1 MKIIEAL
8 KKLKVIE
15 KRMEK
20 NRVQITQ
27 YASMISTERPIFDT
41 EEKQRKEVSSLIQAN
56 IDLMKEY
63 LSLKGK
69 IEKTNITVTVEMGG
83 VQYTLSDLL
92 LIKRKMAKVMMS
104 TYEALNPSTGQSKM
118 RHASIS
124 SGERAPQV
132 VQLYDEKDKITGL
145 DKWQDLYHNIDS
157 RLEVINATTDLVE

>member
-20 NRVQITQ
+20 NRQQITQ

-41 EEKQRKEVSSLIQAN
+41 EEKQRKEVSSLIQSN
-56 IDLMKEY
+56 TDLMKEY
-63 LSLKGK
+63 LDLKGK
-69 IEKTNITVTVEMGG
+69 IEKTNITVKVEMGG
-83 VQYTLSDLL
+83 VQYSISDLL

-104 TYEALNPSTGQSKM
+104 TYEALNTSAGQS
-118 RHASIS
+118 RLRQVSIGA
-124 SGERAPQV
+124 GERSPQV
-132 VQLYDEKDKITGL
+132 VQLYDEKDKIAGL

-157 RLEVINATTDLVE
+157 RLEVINATTDLME

>member
-20 NRVQITQ
+20 NKSQITQ

-63 LSLKGK
+63 LDLKGK
-69 IEKTNITVTVEMGG
+69 IEKTNITVKVEMGG
-83 VQYTLSDLL
+83 VQYSLSDLL
-92 LIKRKMAKVMMS
+92 LIKRKMAKAMLS
-104 TYEALNPSTGQSKM
+104 TYEALNTTTGQSKM
-118 RHASIS
+118 RHASI

-132 VQLYDEKDKITGL
+132 VQLYDEKDKIAGL

-157 RLEVINATTDLVE
+157 RLEVINATTDLME

>member
-20 NRVQITQ
+20 NRTQITQ
-27 YASMISTERPIFDT
+27 YASMVSTERPIFDT
-41 EEKQRKEVSSLIQAN
+41 EEKQRKEVNSLIQSN
-56 IDLMKEY
+56 NDLMREY
-63 LSLKGK
+63 LDLKGK
-69 IEKTNITVTVEMGG
+69 IEKTNITVKVEMGG
-83 VQYTLSDLL
+83 IQYSISDLL
-92 LIKRKMAKVMMS
+92 LIKRKMAKIMIN
-104 TYEALNPSTGQSKM
+104 TYEALNTSSAQSRLK
-118 RHASIS
+118 HVSIGA
-124 SGERAPQV
+124 GERSPQV

>member
-20 NRVQITQ
+20 NKSQITQ

-63 LSLKGK
+63 LDLKGK
-69 IEKTNITVTVEMGG
+69 IEKNNITV
-83 VQYTLSDLL
+83 
-92 LIKRKMAKVMMS
+92 KV
-104 TYEALNPSTGQSKM
+104 
-118 RHASIS
+118 
-124 SGERAPQV
+124 
-132 VQLYDEKDKITGL
+132 
-145 DKWQDLYHNIDS
+145 
-157 RLEVINATTDLVE
+157 

>member
-20 NRVQITQ
+20 NRQQITQ

-63 LSLKGK
+63 LDLKRK
-69 IEKTNITVTVEMGG
+69 IEKTNINVKIEMGG
-83 VQYTLSDLL
+83 VQYSLSDLL

-104 TYEALNPSTGQSKM
+104 TYEALNTSTAQS
-118 RHASIS
+118 RIRNVSVS
-124 SGERAPQV
+124 SGERAPQI
-132 VQLYDEKDKITGL
+132 VQLYDEKDKIAGL